1 MDSVQTS
8 AAGFSISDSI
18 TSSHFPIQY
27 QDVDFVS
34 ESECVAFLGS
44 LDENEG
50 TWNEVVSPN
59 PSTGEFNISLGA
71 YRDAEVIIYNSIG
84 TEIYRTSVKNSFVEF
99 DLNSEADGLFY
110 YQLLDQN
117 GSQSSGKLMVLK

>member
-8 AAGFSISDSI
+8 VTGFSLSDSI
-18 TSSHFPIQY
+18 ATLHIPIQY
-27 QDVDFVS
+27 QNIDFVS
-34 ESECVAFLGS
+34 ENECVTFLGS

-59 PSTGEFNISLGA
+59 PSTGEFNISWGA

-99 DLNSEADGLFY
+99 DFNSEADGLFY
-110 YQLLDQN
+110 YQLLDQD